1 MTVGQIQT
9 SSTPEQGPP
18 RPPSAPPRPGPR
30 EVLHRLRILQ
40 STASYVACAVV
51 ALTLIFA
58 VLTSGNFLNTSN
70 LQSIG
75 RNSAG
80 LMLLAVGL
88 AFVLGAGH
96 IDLSVGSTLVLS
108 SVVSAKVIVALAA
121 SAGAGWAIVIGAICG
136 VLAGAAMGLLN
147 GVLVTRLR
155 INSFVVT
162 LGTMGVGIGLAQ
174 VITNGSNVIGLP
186 TVIQRGFG
194 IANWFSIPKPLLLS
208 LALCVVAAGV
218 LTQTVFGRHALASG
232 SSEAGARRAGVKVD
246 HTTIGVFLLA
256 GAMAGV
262 AGFLDITRFGTTAI
276 SGHET
281 TMLQALSAVIIG
293 GTSLFGGRASVLG
306 AMIATFISTVLLA
319 GFVMVGVSSFYQR
332 IAIGVVLIIAV
343 WVDRLRQARA
353 ATT

>member
-1 MTVGQIQT
+1 MTPVDVRTGPA
-9 SSTPEQGPP
+9 PEPGPLRP
-18 RPPSAPPRPGPR
+18 RPAASKPRPWEMVR
-30 EVLHRLRILQ
+30 RWRIFR
-40 STASYVACAVV
+40 STTSYVACAVV
-51 ALTLIFA
+51 ALALVFTI
-58 VLTSGNFLNTSN
+58 LTAGNFLNVTN

-80 LMLLAVGL
+80 LMLLAAGL

-96 IDLSVGSTLVLS
+96 IDLSVGATLVLS
-108 SVVSAKVIVALAA
+108 SVVSAKVTVALAP
-121 SAGAGWAIVIGAICG
+121 SAGAGWAIVVGAVCG

-147 GVLVTRLR
+147 GLLVTRLR

-194 IANWFSIPKPLLLS
+194 VANWFSIPRPLLLAFVVS
-208 LALCVVAAGV
+208 AVAAGV
-218 LTQTVFGRHALASG
+218 LAHTVFGRQALATG
-232 SSEAGARRAGVKVD
+232 SSQAGARRAGVKVD
-246 HTTIGVFLLA
+246 RTTIGVFVVA
-256 GAMAGV
+256 GTMAGL

-306 AMIATFISTVLLA
+306 AMVATFVSTVLLA
-319 GFVMVGVSSFYQR
+319 GFVMIGVSSFYQR

-353 ATT
+353 VTT